1 MQAIVAIAAIVV
13 VVAGFKAAAELIVP
27 VLVALFLSLLSLPP
41 MRRLERLG
49 VPSIVAIFVV
59 VTVATLLVLSISA
72 VVGRSVARF
81 QSELPTYQNRLD
93 AMFSGAMAW
102 LEGRGVRVDVAK
114 LVSNLDSASIMRLVG
129 DTASG
134 LLAAL
139 SNVLLVVITMV
150 FMLVEAQGVSRKLRA
165 AMGDPD
171 ADLSSFTRA
180 TETVQKYLAIKAAV
194 SLATGALITILC
206 LIVGVDFPFLWGLI
220 AFLFNFVPN
229 IGSIIAAI
237 PTVLLALIQLGPV
250 EALLVALGF
259 VVINMVIGNG
269 IEPRLMGRRLGL
281 STLVVFLSMLF
292 WGWIWGPMGML
303 LSVPLTVILR
313 ILLEHSDD
321 FRWLSVLL
329 GSGDDLSPKP
339 SQPPEQLAPEQL
351 APDS

>member
-1 MQAIVAIAAIVV
+1 MAAIVV

-81 QSELPTYQNRLD
+81 QSELPTYQTRLD

-114 LVSNLDSASIMRLVG
+114 LVSSLDSASIMRLVG

-194 SLATGALITILC
+194 SLATGALIAILC

-237 PTVLLALIQLGPV
+237 PTVLLALIQLGPF
-250 EALLVALGF
+250 EALLVAIGF

-339 SQPPEQLAPEQL
+339 SQPPEPSTTEPS